1 MLDTLNANPL
11 SKRKFLHQAS
21 TASAVQVIWSHPEEL
36 HGAEKKA
43 LTYEL
48 QYGVGEKVNKQ
59 EQFRKI
65 YIGRAHKC
73 IITDLMPK
81 TSYRFRVIAVMSQD
95 KEIQNL
101 GEWSDT
107 MTVQTKES
115 QSYDP
120 NTFGSC
126 AQYISK
132 NAVNQEKFINFLQA
146 GTILSNYGY
155 SFGEHIWTIN
165 IKFEE

>member
-36 HGAEKKA
+36 HGADKKA

-65 YIGRAHKC
+65 YIGRAYKC

-115 QSYDP
+115 
-120 NTFGSC
+120 
-126 AQYISK
+126 
-132 NAVNQEKFINFLQA
+132 
-146 GTILSNYGY
+146 
-155 SFGEHIWTIN
+155 
-165 IKFEE
+165 

>member
-1 MLDTLNANPL
+1 M
-11 SKRKFLHQAS
+11 
-21 TASAVQVIWSHPEEL
+21 
-36 HGAEKKA
+36 
-43 LTYEL
+43 TYEL

-65 YIGRAHKC
+65 YLGRAHKC

-81 TSYRFRVIAVMSQD
+81 TSYRFRVIAVMSQ
-95 KEIQNL
+95 ENQNL

-107 MTVQTKES
+107 VTVQTKEA

-155 SFGEHIWTIN
+155 SFGEHIWTIT